1 MQRYK
6 KKLIYANNF
15 CVFYKKVEFNSQYY
29 YLLFN
34 KKATLTYIYI
44 ISNPIHHL
52 TIRLCLMYL
61 IVIFYCSSLVHLSFV
76 SALMYSIFALQTRAA
91 HLFRMS
97 TGHSA
102 VRLNR
107 FTIIA
112 RWIILWRRLRIFV
125 IGAEEPLWMAVRS
138 DIALPG
144 CPTYPI
150 EASLSVPRFLP
161 YTIVIQAVTLH
172 PVASHSAP
180 TNADTTPFDPCT
192 AL

>member
-1 MQRYK
+1 MQGK
-6 KKLIYANNF
+6 PQIF
-15 CVFYKKVEFNSQYY
+15 DSDGCF
-29 YLLFN
+29 
-34 KKATLTYIYI
+34 
-44 ISNPIHHL
+44 
-52 TIRLCLMYL
+52 LCLGLVPL
-61 IVIFYCSSLVHLSFV
+61 I
-76 SALMYSIFALQTRAA
+76 
-91 HLFRMS
+91 
-97 TGHSA
+97 G
-102 VRLNR
+102 
-107 FTIIA
+107 

-180 TNADTTPFDPCT
+180 INANTTPFDPCT
-192 AL
+192 ALSVPSKSWHEGRHEGSNNGGAGAWRSWGCSPARIWAKAVPAGRVRP